1 MYNTFKKD
9 TNMIKQLFITLLLTL
24 PLLAEEMQ
32 MQNRELPKSEM
43 KSQNKQIVKLAAA
56 EISKTHPQVI
66 DKYTR
71 LVSMKADEATLVYIY
86 EIDTTTKSDE
96 TVIKEDHSR
105 MQEAVTRGTCKSS
118 KRFLEADI
126 SLQYNYKSASTKAK
140 LFKFNINQ
148 QSCFKL

>member
-1 MYNTFKKD
+1 MT
-9 TNMIKQLFITLLLTL
+9 KQLFIIFLLTNSI
-24 PLLAEEMQ
+24 LATDMQ

-43 KSQNKQIVKLAAA
+43 KSQSKHIVKLAAA
-56 EISKTHPQVI
+56 EISKTLPQVI

-71 LVSMKADEATLVYIY
+71 LVNMKAEEATLVYIY
-86 EIDTTTKSDE
+86 EIDTTPKSDA

-126 SLQYNYKSASTKAK
+126 SLKYIYKSARTKVE
-140 LFKFNINQ
+140 LFQFNINQ